1 MGAFDRPVPAGR
13 KLPADIG
20 LPSQLHAAMPLGAAL
35 ELLAS
40 RTRLVEIDS
49 FGLHTMLSRRNRRAA
64 RESGLA
70 FTVHGPYGYGFDPG
84 NVDESGRR
92 AVVEEHRRHA
102 EAAGEIGA
110 LCYVVHP
117 DRRLKAGPRNPAV
130 LTALLRTFSELEK
143 AQRDCGV
150 RIAIENMPGCGVS
163 HFTGPGDIELGDLG
177 LALDC
182 GHAAITG
189 TLEAFLADPRAEV
202 MHVHLHSNAGACEPD
217 DPHRPLGEGIVDAAP
232 VLELARMAGATVIL
246 EHDDEES
253 VKASIAHLEARGLLK
268 QRADGTC
275 R

>member
-1 MGAFDRPVPAGR
+1 MGRPRRSASPSR
-13 KLPADIG
+13 RLPVNIG
-20 LPSQLHAAMPLGAAL
+20 LPSQLYAGL
-35 ELLAS
+35 ELVFALGLLAP
-40 RTRLVEIDS
+40 RTQLVEIAS
-49 FGLHTMLSRRNRRAA
+49 FGLHTLLSPRNRRAA

-117 DRRLKAGPRNPAV
+117 DRSLRAGPRNPDV
-130 LTALLRTFSELEK
+130 LAALLRTFSDLEE

-150 RIAIENMPGCGVS
+150 RIAVENMPGRGVS
-163 HFTGPGDIELGDLG
+163 HLTGPGDISLGELG

-182 GHAAITG
+182 GHAAISG
-189 TLEAFLADPRAEV
+189 TLQAFLADPGAELV
-202 MHVHLHSNAGACEPD
+202 HVHLHSNAGACQPD

-232 VLELARMAGATVIL
+232 VLELARAAGATVVL
-246 EHDDEES
+246 EHDNEAA
-253 VKASIAHLEARGLLK
+253 VAASIAHLESRGLLP
-268 QRADGTC
+268 QRGDV
-275 R
+275 